1 MVAST
6 EEKSMSSFRVSSL
19 IGCPKHLL
27 LVFYTDRRAYQFRV
41 VNNEGKIFGTTEIYY
56 TSKAAENAARKILV
70 EQNL

>member
-1 MVAST
+1 MT
-6 EEKSMSSFRVSSL
+6 SFRVSSL

-41 VNNEGKIFGTTEIYY
+41 VNNQGKIFGTTEIYY
-56 TSKAAENAARKILV
+56 TEKAAENAARKCLV